1 MRVPEKVF
9 NLREFDLNDDVLM
22 RVSDYFDEESNF
34 AFIYQRF
41 LMIYSIYLTRSRYL
55 EAKALENLIKS

>member
-1 MRVPEKVF
+1 MRVLEKVF

-34 AFIYQRF
+34 AFIHQRF
-41 LMIYSIYLTRSRYL
+41 LMIYSIYLTQSR
-55 EAKALENLIKS
+55 

>member
-1 MRVPEKVF
+1 MLEKVF

-34 AFIYQRF
+34 AFIHQCF